1 MGFILKYMVPTNVAA
16 KSAVLIQ
23 NCHGFCDGVEKL
35 SDVMSS
41 SVAAPSSPTTAGRNP
56 MKTDCTTEVF
66 MYFINI
72 LLIRIIRMS
81 DGSTRANVAVMLP
94 SMAIGGTVD
103 ADGSGGHLA
112 YGHDVGKLA
121 RCHPVPMVHHFALYE
136 RQHTVTS
143 TETEKSDEEECY
155 EKL

>member
-41 SVAAPSSPTTAGRNP
+41 NGGEYGHGVAHAGI
-56 MKTDCTTEVF
+56 VH
-66 MYFINI
+66 
-72 LLIRIIRMS
+72 
-81 DGSTRANVAVMLP
+81 GSI
-94 SMAIGGTVD
+94 SAIGGTVD